1 MNAEIYLL
9 QIIASEQKIEDKMDE
24 IKRLEA
30 LADNISPHLSEVK
43 VKSTPNPHRAQE
55 VWARIADM
63 QSELLSDIDDLIDL
77 KKEVKRTLE
86 KLPPS
91 EYDVLYRF
99 YVIRQSIQ
107 LIATKTHYSRPTIY
121 KIKQRGIEM
130 LQKILDEAERV

>member
-63 QSELLSDIDDLIDL
+63 QNELLSDIDDLIDL
-77 KKEVKRTLE
+77 KKEVKKTLE

-107 LIATKTHYSRPTIY
+107 LISTKTHYSRPTIY

>member
-1 MNAEIYLL
+1 
-9 QIIASEQKIEDKMDE
+9 MDE

-77 KKEVKRTLE
+77 KKEVKKTLE

>member
-1 MNAEIYLL
+1 MKAELYLL

-77 KKEVKRTLE
+77 KKEVKKTLE

-107 LIATKTHYSRPTIY
+107 LIASKTHYSRPTIY
-121 KIKQRGIEM
+121 KIKQRGLEM
-130 LQKILDEAERV
+130 LQKILDEDKRV